1 MNYQHFYSERHVTVP
16 TCLQETCQVYL
27 KGIYTCMLVQNLPSI
42 TNKVLIE
49 PDLR

>member
-1 MNYQHFYSERHVTVP
+1 MNYQHFYSERHVTVL

-27 KGIYTCMLVQNLPSI
+27 KGITCMLVQNLPSI